1 MLVVGDE
8 VYKMEGSSVAA
19 AVTCA
24 EDFEWVLVVGD
35 EVHQIAESS
44 VAAAVTCAEKA
55 LMGCDQAQRISF
67 TSYGNA
73 LTNAYS
79 NPFDGC
85 WPNAHTGPIEPL
97 VHPWKYTRQE
107 LKLIPNTK
115 ITMHT
120 YSHATFV
127 TSPVR
132 SSMLTVSQMFTD
144 RSLSYRGFVS
154 RTSNQQLKHSKH
166 STLHS
171 GRKIPAE

>member
-1 MLVVGDE
+1 MF
-8 VYKMEGSSVAA
+8 VA
-19 AVTCA
+19 
-24 EDFEWVLVVGD
+24 GD
-35 EVHQIAESS
+35 EVHQIKESS

-120 YSHATFV
+120 YFHATFV
-127 TSPVR
+127 TSNRAWRLLLLAQRIFVI
-132 SSMLTVSQMFTD
+132 
-144 RSLSYRGFVS
+144 SY
-154 RTSNQQLKHSKH
+154 Q
-166 STLHS
+166 
-171 GRKIPAE
+171 

>member
-1 MLVVGDE
+1 MISPYWVVAD
-8 VYKMEGSSVAA
+8 KHRH
-19 AVTCA
+19 CNHFK
-24 EDFEWVLVVGD
+24 DFAWVLVVGD

-67 TSYGNA
+67 TSHGNA

-107 LKLIPNTK
+107 LKPIANTK

-120 YSHATFV
+120 YFHATFV
-127 TSPVR
+127 TSNRAWRLLLLAQRIFVI
-132 SSMLTVSQMFTD
+132 
-144 RSLSYRGFVS
+144 SYQYQNLYQFH
-154 RTSNQQLKHSKH
+154 TY
-166 STLHS
+166 
-171 GRKIPAE
+171 P